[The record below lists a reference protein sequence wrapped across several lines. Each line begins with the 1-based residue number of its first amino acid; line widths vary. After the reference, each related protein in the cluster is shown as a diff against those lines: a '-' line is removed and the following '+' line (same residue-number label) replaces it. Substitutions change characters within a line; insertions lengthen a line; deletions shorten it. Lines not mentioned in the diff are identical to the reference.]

1 MTTPANAA
9 TGDRPAPD
17 ASRRVG
23 RFTQFALL
31 TVGIAAAYVLSA
43 KIALA
48 LFPATKSLA
57 MLWPSAGIALA
68 ALLVWRAPALP
79 GVFIGCLIAH
89 LTAAGPDEG
98 AVASAGLTTL
108 YTALAWVLLE
118 VRAVRSRA
126 PGDRRAGVRGAGCG
140 NGRGDGRPARRRARV
155 ERRLGACRRAA
166 DRAERLATGVGILIV
181 TLCA

>member
-17 ASRRVG
+17 APGRAG
-23 RFTQFALL
+23 RFAQLAVL

-43 KIALA
+43 KVALA

-98 AVASAGLTTL
+98 AVASAGHTT
-108 YTALAWVLLE
+108 V
-118 VRAVRSRA
+118 
-126 PGDRRAGVRGAGCG
+126 
-140 NGRGDGRPARRRARV
+140 
-155 ERRLGACRRAA
+155 
-166 DRAERLATGVGILIV
+166 
-181 TLCA
+181 